1 MPYVLLMLS
10 LISIDSVQSQ
20 SEPSLKKIS
29 RFTNRDIILEAGL
42 LGVWP
47 MLPDSLIRELPER
60 TKSPRFQ
67 NELIAMLDD
76 PNRYAV
82 AQLVLTQCY
91 GGWSDVDNAV
101 FPGVFGLSIDSAT
114 SVRLVD
120 SRKRSKALGRYWRN
134 RLQKVPQG

>member
-1 MPYVLLMLS
+1 MPYVLLFLS

-29 RFTNRDIILEAGL
+29 RFSNGNILLEVGF

-67 NELIAMLDD
+67 NELFAMLDD

-82 AQLVLTQCY
+82 AQLVLIQCY
-91 GGWSDVDNAV
+91 GGWSDVDNAS
-101 FPGVFGLSIDSAT
+101 FQGVFGLSIDSEI

-120 SRKRSKALGRYWRN
+120 SRKRSKALGCYWRN
-134 RLQKVPQG
+134 RLQKVPR